1 MVKSGGTTVKVLLRS
16 FAERS
21 MTLQREYANA
31 MWLKGIEGTSTA
43 KQIFTSVD
51 GIIYGGHAEA
61 LRSMGGSGNC
71 KWFTIFRHPV
81 PRLVS
86 AFLYCKY
93 MNR

>member
-21 MTLQREYANA
+21 SILRSEYANA
-31 MWLKGIEGTSTA
+31 MWLNGIEGTSTA
-43 KQIFTSVD
+43 EQIFTSDD
-51 GIIYGGHAEA
+51 GIIYGGYAEA
-61 LRSMGGSGNC
+61 LRSMGSSGNC

-86 AFLYCKY
+86 AFLYCKH
-93 MNR
+93 MRR